1 MDNKNNRQFFWE
13 VKQFFNKPQLNE
25 SATPKPDLLNTVKSI
40 MSSDRGIDGGT
51 EFKVREGIIN
61 SGRDLKQKTADLLD
75 SYSHKKYT
83 QTPLSSGKGQNRTGN
98 LFNINEQN
106 IDVKKPKVTTE
117 KILGLAAQKQ
127 DNEAM
132 NYSFNA
138 TAPGMQKVNFPQN
151 QKYAVQGT
159 NRKSGIKSDVY
170 SMAKE
175 RLALQKMYSKI
186 ATPRQIK
193 TTGNEGNVGVNVTS
207 KLSSQAPVNKT
218 DPSQLNAQELL

>member
-25 SATPKPDLLNTVKSI
+25 STTPKPDLLNTVKNILSA
-40 MSSDRGIDGGT
+40 DKGLDGGNA
-51 EFKVREGIIN
+51 FRVREGIVN
-61 SGRDLKQKTADLLD
+61 SGYDLKQKTSNLLNNFSD
-75 SYSHKKYT
+75 KKINQSPISISHGSNIT
-83 QTPLSSGKGQNRTGN
+83 SNI
-98 LFNINEQN
+98 FNINEQELA
-106 IDVKKPKVTTE
+106 IKKPKISTE
-117 KILGLAAQKQ
+117 KLLGLAAQKQ

-138 TAPGMQKVNFPQN
+138 TAPGMQKINFPQS
-151 QKYAVQGT
+151 QKYAVPGT
-159 NRKSGIKSDVY
+159 NRKGIKSDVY

-186 ATPRQIK
+186 ATPQQIK
-193 TTGNEGNVGVNVTS
+193 TTGNQGNAGVSVNS
-207 KLSSQAPVNKT
+207 KLSSQTPVNKT